1 MRDINVRL
9 IRQTPAAVLAFH
21 ETHYIFR
28 PSAFFFFVVVVGLV
42 VLFVVAFVPRLFFVV
57 LAKVC
62 TFLFKCT

>member
-28 PSAFFFFVVVVGLV
+28 PSAFFFVVVVGLV